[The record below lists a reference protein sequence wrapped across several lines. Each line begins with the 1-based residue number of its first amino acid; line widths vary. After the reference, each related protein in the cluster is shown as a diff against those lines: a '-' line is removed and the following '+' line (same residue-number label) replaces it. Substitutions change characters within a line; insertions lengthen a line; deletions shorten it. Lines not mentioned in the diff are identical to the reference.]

1 MNLFLSFMVADLMK
15 LNKGIQVE
23 FHNENILLRARLFGT
38 ILDLA
43 ARASLY
49 CMNGHKGKCGCSWC
63 LNAGKCIN
71 RRYCFLIDPER
82 PEVARIVEN
91 VEQAYVY

>member
-23 FHNENILLRARLFGT
+23 FHNENILLRARLFDT
-38 ILDLA
+38 IVDLPV
-43 ARASLY
+43 RDSLY
-49 CMNGHKGKCGCSWC
+49 CMNGYKGKCGCSWC

-71 RRYCFLIDPER
+71 RRYCFPAD
-82 PEVARIVEN
+82 
-91 VEQAYVY
+91 QKSQM